1 MVRRLRRSLLV
12 RGAFALL
19 VLASLLTVAPVPES
33 RAQVQGTLVYAT
45 RVEPRCVDPANQVDQ
60 QTLKVV
66 RNAYEPLVE
75 EIQGTLRLGPS
86 LATRWQIS
94 PDAKTY
100 TFTLRP
106 GVKFADGSDLTPQSV
121 KFSYDRIKAGGL
133 AVGSILNDLDRVEVV
148 NQTTV
153 RIVLAQ
159 PDVYF
164 LYKVAKVGIVN
175 DKVATQRAEGNDMGQ
190 RWLCRNTAGSGP
202 YQLAEWQPAQFIMLR
217 RNPHYWRG
225 WNGKH
230 IDAIRL
236 AFVPEN
242 VTQLQM
248 LERLEIDMNTTAFVN
263 DIERLRQNRG
273 LRVILAPAIE
283 TDIFTMN
290 SARGALTDTR
300 VRQAISLAFDYN
312 AQAFN
317 VWRRLGVLPRGFMP
331 QGLECFNKTISP
343 QRQDMARA
351 RELLQQANATNIRL
365 ALAFTAGR
373 EDMKQAAAILQ
384 DNLRQLGP
392 QLEVREIPW
401 PTLFEMH
408 KRADSAP
415 NFGTLI
421 MGAFTGDP
429 ASYLEL
435 NFHSRNI
442 ERPYNWSFWKNA
454 EFDKLVDDAKQTLDK
469 PKRCEMLGRAQKILV
484 DEAPA
489 LYVASPP
496 KVETLRTRVKGY
508 LPHPID
514 YYWSTRFYQMWLE
527 Q

>member
-1 MVRRLRRSLLV
+1 MVQGDRRSVLA
-12 RGAFALL
+12 RALL
-19 VLASLLTVAPVPES
+19 VVLLLVTLVAAAPAPES

-45 RVEPRCVDPANQVDQ
+45 RVEPRCIDPANQVDQ

-75 EIQGTLRLGPS
+75 EIQGTLRLGPAI
-86 LATRWQIS
+86 ATRWTLS

-100 TFTLRP
+100 TFELRA
-106 GVKFADGSDLTPQSV
+106 GVKFADGSPLTPQAV
-121 KFSYDRIKAGGL
+121 KFSYDRIKAGSL
-133 AVGSILNDLDRVEVV
+133 AVGSILNDLERVEVAGPS
-148 NQTTV
+148 TV
-153 RIVLAQ
+153 RIHLSQ

-164 LYKVAKVGIVN
+164 LFKVAKVGIVN
-175 DKVATQRAEGNDMGQ
+175 DKVAMQRADGSDMGQ

-202 YQLAEWQPAQFIMLR
+202 YQVAEWQPAQFIMLR
-217 RNPHYWRG
+217 RNPNYWKG
-225 WNGKH
+225 WDGKH
-230 IDAIRL
+230 IDAIRF

-242 VTQLQM
+242 ITQLQL

-273 LRVILAPAIE
+273 LKVILAPAIE

-290 SARGALTDTR
+290 TARGPLADVR
-300 VRQAISLAFDYN
+300 VRQAVSLAFDYN
-312 AQAFN
+312 AQAVN

-331 QGLECFNKTISP
+331 QGLECFNKAIP
-343 QRQDMARA
+343 AQRQDLGRA

-365 ALAFTAGR
+365 VLAFTAGR

-384 DNLRQLGP
+384 DGLRQLGP

-442 ERPYNWSFWKNA
+442 ERPYNWSFWKHA

-469 PKRCEMLGRAQKILV
+469 PKRCELLGRAQKILV

-489 LYVASPP
+489 LYAASPP
-496 KVETLRTRVKGY
+496 KVETIRTRVKGY

-527 Q
+527 N